1 MALHDK
7 QDQRGVKIGVSFR
20 HLSVYGYNSSTR
32 YQPTVASYIV
42 TLFESL
48 TGLLSSRTRHGPQ
61 ILHNFDGVVNGGE
74 MLLVL
79 GRPGSGC
86 STLLKTL
93 AGEVRGL
100 RIEKSV
106 SVDYDGKGIFEDMKK
121 VHSTD
126 ALIPGISYK
135 QMHKSFKGDCI
146 YLAELDIHF
155 PELTLGQ
162 SLSFAAAT
170 RELDPGRALKA
181 YNQAHDVSA
190 QFGLNAAFNTKM
202 GNAMIRGLS
211 GGEKR
216 RASIAEVYISEAQ
229 VQCWDNSTRGLD
241 STTAL
246 RFVQSIRRAC
256 DTKRTTVLMSI
267 YQASDSIYEA
277 CILSS
282 FTVTQTGLTRTLRA
296 SIRSLCS
303 TKVTRSTLAPVL
315 KQRATSSRW
324 ASGNTREQQPL
335 IS

>member
-106 SVDYDGKGIFEDMKK
+106 SVDYDGKGI
-121 VHSTD
+121 
-126 ALIPGISYK
+126 
-135 QMHKSFKGDCI
+135 
-146 YLAELDIHF
+146 
-155 PELTLGQ
+155 
-162 SLSFAAAT
+162 
-170 RELDPGRALKA
+170 
-181 YNQAHDVSA
+181 
-190 QFGLNAAFNTKM
+190 
-202 GNAMIRGLS
+202 
-211 GGEKR
+211 
-216 RASIAEVYISEAQ
+216 
-229 VQCWDNSTRGLD
+229 
-241 STTAL
+241 
-246 RFVQSIRRAC
+246 
-256 DTKRTTVLMSI
+256 
-267 YQASDSIYEA
+267 
-277 CILSS
+277 
-282 FTVTQTGLTRTLRA
+282 
-296 SIRSLCS
+296 
-303 TKVTRSTLAPVL
+303 
-315 KQRATSSRW
+315 
-324 ASGNTREQQPL
+324 
-335 IS
+335 